1 MLRNTQWPFSAY
13 IPEHYNNI
21 LYVYQDLEMVE
32 ISHFAGALTGTSTCV
47 AVATPRDA
55 RFDLCPVVC
64 APGN

>member
-47 AVATPRDA
+47 AVALFHCSLHIADVQLNN
-55 RFDLCPVVC
+55 F
-64 APGN
+64 